1 MREAVAVEDHG
12 PVVQILRSDQFVT
25 VERSGSNDY
34 DHGSIR
40 RWGRRRSRHL
50 RARKD
55 GVSPAIVGMR
65 GVREVPRYRYQRVDD
80 PDPVE
85 IVAAAFELA
94 PSGMATFYEVVEE
107 NGMPL
112 RRQVDTR
119 HVRVAGGE
127 IEELPETALRH
138 QHGLSHEADVDV
150 HEIVLRLE
158 GLVQARRRSA

>member
-1 MREAVAVEDHG
+1 MGSASFSTLAGPED
-12 PVVQILRSDQFVT
+12 S
-25 VERSGSNDY
+25 
-34 DHGSIR
+34 
-40 RWGRRRSRHL
+40 
-50 RARKD
+50 
-55 GVSPAIVGMR
+55 VSPAIVGMR

-94 PSGMATFYEVVEE
+94 TSGVATFYEVVEE

-127 IEELPETALRH
+127 IEELPETALRR
-138 QHGLSHEADVDV
+138 QHDLSHEAEVDAD
-150 HEIVLRLE
+150 EIVLRLE
-158 GLVQARRRSA
+158 RLVQARRRSA